1 MKIEIGPAINYNGVD
16 SELLQP
22 GTIHEIIKIDQSRLG
37 GIFGFVVRP
46 REEEITILPNE
57 CRIVEM
63 KGEEE

>member
-1 MKIEIGPAINYNGVD
+1 MKIEIGPAISYYGIY

-22 GTIHEIIKIDQSRLG
+22 GTIHEVIKIDQSRLRG
-37 GIFGFVVRP
+37 VFGFVVRL

-63 KGEEE
+63 KGEEG